1 MSGEVAASGADG
13 DRDPLIIA
21 VAPNGARRTKR
32 DHPALPITPAELA
45 EEAARCRAAGASMIH
60 LHVRDAEDGHSL
72 DPGRYRE
79 ATAAIRARVGDD
91 MVIQVTTEA
100 AGRFA
105 PAEQMAAMRD
115 LRPEAMS
122 IAMRELLPEGGDVEA
137 GADFLAEMRAGGTLL
152 QYILYDAEDARRF
165 ASLRASGR
173 LPGGRASVLY
183 VLGRYRADSRSV
195 PRDLLSFLNAVA
207 DDPSV
212 LWSVCAFGPLEAG
225 CCLTAAGLGGHV
237 RVGFENNLLL
247 ADGGRAPD
255 NAALVTQ
262 IADAAPLMGRQVAGA
277 AHARA
282 LMAA

>member
-1 MSGEVAASGADG
+1 MSGEAAASGVDG

-21 VAPNGARRTKR
+21 VAPNGARKTKR
-32 DHPALPITPAELA
+32 DHPGLPITPAELA
-45 EEAARCRAAGASMIH
+45 EEAARCQAAGASMIH
-60 LHVRDAEDGHSL
+60 LHVRDAQGGHSL

-79 ATAAIRARVGDD
+79 AIAAIRARLGDAL
-91 MVIQVTTEA
+91 VIQVTTEA

-122 IAMRELLPEGGDVEA
+122 LAVRELLPEGGDVDA
-137 GADFLAEMRAGGTLL
+137 GADFLMEMHAGGSLL
-152 QYILYDAEDARRF
+152 QYILYDAADVRRF
-165 ASLRASGR
+165 AALRASGV
-173 LPGGRASVLY
+173 LPAGRASVLY

-195 PRDLLSFLNAVA
+195 PGDLLPFLEAA
-207 DDPSV
+207 SDESSIQ
-212 LWSVCAFGPLEAG
+212 WSVCAFGPLEAG

-247 ADGGRAPD
+247 ADGGRASD

-262 IADAAPLMGRQVAGA
+262 IVGAAPLMGRRVADA
-277 AHARA
+277 ACARA